1 MARCNG
7 AARGPTGN
15 LTLQTTRGGAGG
27 ASTRP
32 RDSPDGMIPQ
42 MRIDTPA
49 AALFDEV
56 PGTPRCPRSIR
67 SSLARAHADLSGS
80 GPLARDHAQRATPM
94 GTGEHRVITEGYDA
108 RKNDASIGSSRGVI
122 SADAH
127 VSRTTARCGAHLVER
142 RLAHHRMARHAH
154 GRGGL
159 LTTRFGSTFPHPPSP
174 SRRILA
180 PGHLLTTARLV
191 VTPDHRRPHGWPSRP
206 GRTSAAEPRSIGDQQ
221 PSS

>member
-1 MARCNG
+1 MPAKHPILTG
-7 AARGPTGN
+7 ACTRRPVRIRPT
-15 LTLQTTRGGAGG
+15 RAE
-27 ASTRP
+27 P
-32 RDSPDGMIPQ
+32 RTESNSDG
-42 MRIDTPA
+42 
-49 AALFDEV
+49 
-56 PGTPRCPRSIR
+56 
-67 SSLARAHADLSGS
+67 H
-80 GPLARDHAQRATPM
+80 
-94 GTGEHRVITEGYDA
+94 GEHRVITGGFDA

-159 LTTRFGSTFPHPPSP
+159 LTTRFGSTFPHRPSP

-191 VTPDHRRPHGWPSRP
+191 VTPDHRRPLGWPSRR
-206 GRTSAAEPRSIGDQQ
+206 GRALAAAPRSIGDQQ